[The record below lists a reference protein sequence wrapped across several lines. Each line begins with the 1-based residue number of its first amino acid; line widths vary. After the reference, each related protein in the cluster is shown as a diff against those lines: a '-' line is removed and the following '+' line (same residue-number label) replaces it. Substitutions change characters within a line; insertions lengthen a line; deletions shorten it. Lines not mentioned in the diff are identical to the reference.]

1 MDKSLW
7 PTVSKID
14 FIHSSDTW
22 LPTILSR
29 LSSVAWVYSKTL
41 ILLGILMQSQL
52 REESC
57 VSVEVEHLCR
67 EVVCKKQTSVSHSS
81 IELGIVSLDA
91 GVRMDGL
98 LLDLWDV
105 VKEVLRSSNSTKP
118 PTYPTSGN
126 CSRKNKSNP
135 KPKGNRDVDQ
145 LSHVDHVT
153 TKAHSSHGESQ
164 MYIFED
170 NEAVIKVIIKG
181 RSPTMRRVSRTHRV
195 ALDWLFDRI
204 NLGTKIQ
211 TKFVDTKSQ
220 FADMLTK
227 GNFTRDECGPS
238 SSFVEHHESL
248 HFLAAILFQTESS
261 VTCPRES
268 GKVPWKRWSAVAK
281 PRRMNVVSKNLLS
294 VKKDPPQELND
305 PNGESRIG
313 SEWCFSSQQETLA
326 RQQTNSNNVFSREA
340 TRWCSIF
347 WHLATGAERC
357 IFKLSTWKTLRRTQR
372 YLRVGQRWT
381 TTVDQTREGNFC
393 WKNGKNSY
401 LCGLSSNSGTNASSN
416 WPSQGSSSTSS
427 SPASEWSDELPP
439 GNWSRDFPKNPIPK
453 FQKTDKIG
461 FRTTVCEIF
470 QSGWRSSQKISKIQ
484 KCLHPR
490 TFVMTQIRNGLQK
503 WHPEE
508 AQYLNSLP
516 KRPKLRSMLANQ
528 DDKGSLQRTHWR
540 SSTSSRKKWWLDN
553 SRSQSPQWGM
563 WIKRQSPM
571 RSRGTRSC
579 PSLDSNLSVKNKNF
593 LGDGKDFTKISRAVR
608 KAKSHLHWQI
618 IGIWKIS
625 WRCSMESSYF
635 NTPSRRMVLPK
646 ERYAEWKKERL
657 LCCCNRACMKNGGLI
672 LWNAAAICEMSKTSW
687 RMGKPL
693 WKVMWGTISRSNSSS
708 CSNGWILSDF
718 CTSQSRLH
726 QFGKEI
732 LPGIF
737 LGYALVAERNV
748 DRGYSGRRH
757 WGTE

>member
-105 VKEVLRSSNSTKP
+105 VKEVLRSPNSTKP

-153 TKAHSSHGESQ
+153 TKAHSSQGESQ

-227 GNFTRDECGPS
+227 GNFICHEWTIFFVCWTSWISPFSCSHFISDGKQCDMSKRVRESTLKEVVGSGEAETYECGIKEPLECEERS
-238 SSFVEHHESL
+238 SARVERSKRRIKNWIRVV
-248 HFLAAILFQTESS
+248 FQLAAGNCCATTNKLQQCILKRGS
-261 VTCPRES
+261 
-268 GKVPWKRWSAVAK
+268 KV
-281 PRRMNVVSKNLLS
+281 MLNLLALGNRGGEMHLQTQHLENS
-294 VKKDPPQELND
+294 AKNTEILKSGPAVNNHGW
-305 PNGESRIG
+305 PNKGRQFFGKTEKFRTCVDWRPILVRMHRLTG
-313 SEWCFSSQQETLA
+313 HRRAHQVHHQVQHQSE
-326 RQQTNSNNVFSREA
+326 V
-340 TRWCSIF
+340 
-347 WHLATGAERC
+347 
-357 IFKLSTWKTLRRTQR
+357 
-372 YLRVGQRWT
+372 
-381 TTVDQTREGNFC
+381 
-393 WKNGKNSY
+393 
-401 LCGLSSNSGTNASSN
+401 
-416 WPSQGSSSTSS
+416 TSS
-427 SPASEWSDELPP
+427 HQEIGRAIPP
-439 GNWSRDFPKNPIPK
+439 
-453 FQKTDKIG
+453 KTPYQNFKRAINMG
-461 FRTTVCEIF
+461 LRTTVCEIF
-470 QSGWRSSQKISKIQ
+470 QSGWRSSQRISKIQ

-490 TFVMTQIRNGLQK
+490 TFVMSQIRNGLQK

-508 AQYLNSLP
+508 SQYLYSFP

-528 DDKGSLQRTHWR
+528 DDKGSLQKTHWR

-563 WIKRQSPM
+563 WIKRQSPI

-579 PSLDSNLSVKNKNF
+579 PSLDSNLSVRNKNF
-593 LGDGKDFTKISRAVR
+593 FGDGKDFTKISQAVR

-646 ERYAEWKKERL
+646 EGYAEWKKERL
-657 LCCCNRACMKNGGLI
+657 LCCCNHACMKNGGLI

-687 RMGKPL
+687 QMGKPL
-693 WKVMWGTISRSNSSS
+693 WKVMWGEPFQDPTVPLVAMVEYYPISARAS
-708 CSNGWILSDF
+708 
-718 CTSQSRLH
+718 
-726 QFGKEI
+726 
-732 LPGIF
+732 PGSTNLARKFYQEYF
-737 LGYALVAERNV
+737 LGMHWSR
-748 DRGYSGRRH
+748 RGMWTGYSGRRH